1 MSIVLVNDFAVGDVN
16 LTAMMETLNITYKG
30 KSEVTLSNYDNDTAP
45 DVKAGSVF
53 DCNGAIFSVTNS
65 DETPS
70 GYSGIANDTMFYLIY
85 SAGLNEFIYT
95 ATAPTWSDS
104 KQGWYEGNNRY
115 FFSMYKDSGG
125 TLYQKKA
132 MILKISN
139 SLIDGDIKTN
149 SALIPASGIGVSEY
163 ITLSG
168 QASSLAYDKFSKHI
182 PNVGDTRLC
191 TGSIS
196 NETGS
201 TAVCSTVAYMKRTT
215 LTRLNIVGFGLQF
228 QGGSYL
234 GHMPYT
240 EYALIEGG
248 SNLIHCQIAI

>member
-45 DVKAGSVF
+45 DVKVGSVF
-53 DCNGAIFSVTNS
+53 DCNGSIFEVTSN

-104 KQGWYEGNNRY
+104 KQGWYDGNNRY

-125 TLYQKKA
+125 TLYYGKKDFVNEPWYFC
-132 MILKISN
+132 ITGKYIGSEIYTLFNNVIPVPDSPTSNFISIGGFYGADRCFTLYRGWAQN
-139 SLIDGDIKTN
+139 DIYIGRVN
-149 SALIPASGIGVSEY
+149 AAQVQIPQTGAPEAIM
-163 ITLSG
+163 
-168 QASSLAYDKFSKHI
+168 HI
-182 PNVGDTRLC
+182 YSYG
-191 TGSIS
+191 
-196 NETGS
+196 
-201 TAVCSTVAYMKRTT
+201 TVENYNY
-215 LTRLNIVGFGLQF
+215 NI
-228 QGGSYL
+228 
-234 GHMPYT
+234 
-240 EYALIEGG
+240 
-248 SNLIHCQIAI
+248 